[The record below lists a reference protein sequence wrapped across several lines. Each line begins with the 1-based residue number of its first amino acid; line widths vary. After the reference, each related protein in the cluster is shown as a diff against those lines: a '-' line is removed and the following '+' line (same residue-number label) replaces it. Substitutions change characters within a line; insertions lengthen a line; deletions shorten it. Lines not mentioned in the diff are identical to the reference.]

1 MLLWIARLLARL
13 PLRWLQALGG
23 TLGRLVL
30 ALSGDF
36 RDKSQ
41 ANLRQAGLYDHTL
54 MRRAA
59 DQSGQAVAET
69 ALLWFGAPARLD
81 PLIHVEN
88 GALLTEA
95 LAHGRG
101 VILLTAHV
109 GSFEAAALGSARFA
123 PITVLYKPPR
133 LDAVRRLVEAGRV
146 APNVHPVPT
155 SAAGVR
161 GLLRA
166 LKRGEA
172 IGVLPDQVPSD
183 GDGEWATFFGRPAYT
198 MTLPARLARLTGA
211 QVLMAHGER
220 LPDAAGWMVR
230 YEQLPQ
236 APSPAVINQA
246 MESTIRRMPEQ
257 YFWGY
262 NRYKAPAGVVPPPA
276 DTGPAA

>member
-13 PLRWLQALGG
+13 PLSWLQSLGG
-23 TLGRLVL
+23 TLGKLAL
-30 ALSGDF
+30 ALSDNF
-36 RDKSQ
+36 RGKSQ
-41 ANLRQAGLYDHTL
+41 TNLRQAGLYEPTL

-69 ALLWFGAPARLD
+69 ALLWFGARERIDRL
-81 PLIHVEN
+81 IRVEN
-88 GALLTEA
+88 GELLSQALG
-95 LAHGRG
+95 HGRG

-109 GSFEAAALGSARFA
+109 GSFEAAALGSARFG

-133 LDAVRRLVEAGRV
+133 IDAVRTLVESGRT
-146 APNVHPVPT
+146 APNVYPVPT
-155 SAAGVR
+155 TAAGVR

-166 LKRGEA
+166 LKRGEL
-172 IGVLPDQVPSD
+172 IGVLPDQVPSE
-183 GDGEWATFFGRPAYT
+183 GDGEWAAFFGRPAYT

-220 LPDAAGWMVR
+220 LPDAAGWVVR
-230 YEQLPQ
+230 YERLPD

-246 MESTIRRMPEQ
+246 MEATIRRMPEQ

-262 NRYKAPAGVVPPPA
+262 NRYKTPPGVAAPDAGI
-276 DTGPAA
+276 GRAA